1 MNTLGVRSIN
11 LTHVSTLARCW
22 RIWPRLLS
30 ENGSNFSRN
39 ESDLMWTATML
50 YSAHFNNAA
59 KKAPLIILREEKET
73 HRAITRDNKRSE
85 ERVFWRSL
93 ALAVDGL
100 WKRTA
105 GIMESISLQHFHTRA
120 GQNSHTERPNRTII
134 IQLFLRPALHFSPQ
148 RLYFTLPSRRSWPIL
163 AELWH

>member
-1 MNTLGVRSIN
+1 MCQLWPGVGGFGR
-11 LTHVSTLARCW
+11 VFFKKK
-22 RIWPRLLS
+22 
-30 ENGSNFSRN
+30 NGSNFSRN
-39 ESDLMWTATML
+39 ESDLMWAATML
-50 YSAHFNNAA
+50 YSTRTLITLQ

-73 HRAITRDNKRSE
+73 HRAIMWDNKRSE

-93 ALAVDGL
+93 AFAVDGL

-105 GIMESISLQHFHTRA
+105 GIMESISLQHFHTHA

-134 IQLFLRPALHFSPQ
+134 TQLFLRPALHFSPQ
-148 RLYFTLPSRRSWPIL
+148 RLYFTLPSRRSWLIL